1 MTELTQELASRW
13 QRLWGSLI
21 DALIGVAVIFPVM
34 WFSGVLQQLYRGEVM
49 SLAQRIVW
57 FAFGTVVFIVIQG
70 HLLGKHGQTIGKRVV
85 GTRIVSCE
93 DEQILPFWTVY
104 SLRYFLVSLVYQI
117 PGVGMW
123 LSFIDSLF
131 IFRKDKRCI
140 HDLIA
145 GTKVVKVYQKNSIAA
160 APVVA
165 ASKPAVVAG
174 HMEPPPLQKKENT
187 PAVNDDAFYDEV
199 AKEMQENRL
208 VPGVW
213 TRAFAEADGDENRA
227 KAIYIKLRVTK
238 LSANYR
244 QQKEVTQSEGAISQ
258 ETSEED
264 QQAKAFAQWQSEEK
278 DLSPRVDMD
287 GKSELFK
294 AQFEL
299 KDQGC
304 KDNSS
309 VISTMIWIVVSIVIL
324 AVIVTLTMPE

>member
-1 MTELTQELASRW
+1 MTESTQELASRW
-13 QRLWGSLI
+13 QRLCGSLI
-21 DALIGVAVIFPVM
+21 DALVGVAVVFPAM

-70 HLLGKHGQTIGKRVV
+70 HLLGKHGQTIGKRMV

-93 DEQILPFWTVY
+93 DGRILPFWTVFP
-104 SLRYFLVSLVYQI
+104 LRYLSVSLVSQI
-117 PGVGMW
+117 PVAGQW
-123 LSFIDSLF
+123 LSLIDVLF

-145 GTKVVKVYQKNSIAA
+145 GTKVVKANKSADTILVANNPTIATRSSGVRTFA
-160 APVVA
+160 EKEVV
-165 ASKPAVVAG
+165 PA
-174 HMEPPPLQKKENT
+174 M
-187 PAVNDDAFYDEV
+187 NDDVFYDEV

-227 KAIYIKLRVTK
+227 KAIYIKLRVSK
-238 LSANYR
+238 LSADYR

-258 ETSEED
+258 ENPEED
-264 QQAKAFAQWQSEEK
+264 QQAKAFAQWQSKEK
-278 DLSPRVDMD
+278 DLSPRVDME

-294 AQFEL
+294 SQFAI
-299 KDQGC
+299 
-304 KDNSS
+304 KDNGRRDDSS
-309 VISTMIWIVVSIVIL
+309 AMWIIWI
-324 AVIVTLTMPE
+324 AVAVVTLGVIIYSTMPE